1 MMKDKNI
8 ALIGGAGFIGTRV
21 ANRLNQAKSN
31 FTIFDINISSIGT
44 CFLDVEDVSSL
55 EKLEG
60 YDVIVNLA
68 AVHRD
73 NVKPI
78 SRYDE
83 TNVLGAKNICA
94 AARKHN
100 ISTIVFTSSV
110 AVYGFAP
117 DHTNEKGAIN
127 YFNDYGRTKYLAE
140 QHFMSWHAE
149 DPSNRTLVIIRPTVI
164 FGEANRGNVFN
175 LLKQI
180 STKRFVMIGP
190 GKNIKSMA
198 YVENIAAFI
207 QYSIDLD
214 RKAHIF
220 NYIDKPDFNMNELV
234 SYVRRFL
241 HNKNGVGLRIP
252 VFFGYFIGF
261 IADII
266 ALIFKKSL
274 PVSSTRV
281 KKFISSS
288 LFDSSVEAVGFTP
301 PVMLNEGLERTL
313 QYEFVENNT
322 GKKTF
327 LSE

>member
-8 ALIGGAGFIGTRV
+8 ALIGGAGFVGTRV
-21 ANRLNQAKSN
+21 ANRLSQAGSK
-31 FTIFDINISSIGT
+31 FTIFDIDLSSVGT
-44 CFLDVEDVSSL
+44 CFLDVEDASSL

-73 NVKPI
+73 DVKPI
-78 SRYDE
+78 SRYDDV
-83 TNVLGAKNICA
+83 NVLGAKKICA

-117 DHTNEKGAIN
+117 DHTDEKGAIN

-207 QYSIDLD
+207 QYSIDFD

-220 NYIDKPDFNMNELV
+220 NYIDKPDFNMNDLV
-234 SYVRRFL
+234 SLVRRFL
-241 HNKNGVGLRIP
+241 HNKSGVGMRIP
-252 VFFGYFIGF
+252 VFLGYFIGV
-261 IADII
+261 IAD
-266 ALIFKKSL
+266 LINLVFRKTL
-274 PVSSTRV
+274 PISSIRV

-288 LFDSSVEAVGFTP
+288 LFDSSVETVGFSP
-301 PVMLNEGLERTL
+301 PVTLKDGLERTL
-313 QYEFVENNT
+313 RYEFIEDNEA
-322 GKKTF
+322 KKTF